1 MAPVIARLD
10 EVAHPTAVEG
20 LDRLFCKQLGGL
32 DGADREVIT
41 QWAEVMARRFA
52 HIPTM
57 GIRALAT
64 DYGAPA
70 VRTFLQ
76 ASGEDLFA
84 DPSASSGE
92 AAAGD
97 RIGGRE

>member
-1 MAPVIARLD
+1 
-10 EVAHPTAVEG
+10 
-20 LDRLFCKQLGGL
+20 
-32 DGADREVIT
+32 
-41 QWAEVMARRFA
+41 MARRFA

-76 ASGEDLFA
+76 ASGEDLYNDVA
-84 DPSASSGE
+84 VTMGEESAE
-92 AAAGD
+92 E
-97 RIGGRE
+97 RVGGRE